1 MKKPASKFT
10 LAILL
15 AVLLLSACQPAAP
28 TALPDLTIPAPTL
41 EFTEFPKAALAAR
54 SALAGQL
61 NLTDDEVT
69 IEQVIPAL
77 WADSCLGLGGAD
89 ESCLQVITSGYLV
102 TLSAGGQVYEY
113 RTDMEG
119 RVLRPVPGG
128 MEKPFAV
135 DATIQT
141 LAQQLDTDPALITL
155 IAFEPVDWPDSC
167 LGVETPGIMCAEVIT
182 PGYRVLLSANG
193 NVYEFH
199 TNQDGSQVAAASL
212 TAAQSDAPVIILKT
226 IDPQQGCHE
235 IQVSS
240 SGIATGKCGGILE
253 FQAFPGMQ
261 RSVELEVWMAR
272 YAPFEVSAEDG
283 SMIFNGRGFQTV
295 IVEEQRALIAW
306 TRLVELEIE
315 EPPED
320 PPPGLVIDWHR
331 TGGLAGV
338 CDHLMIFESGFVYA
352 RDCEQ
357 NALGQ
362 TLLQTEQIKLLYNW
376 RDTLAPAK
384 FTAKDGVTDGF
395 QYEILFNGAG
405 KQAPDD
411 SEQQDMLILSAQ
423 LFDILVP

>member
-1 MKKPASKFT
+1 MKKPASIFT
-10 LAILL
+10 LVILL
-15 AVLLLSACQPAAP
+15 GVLLLSACQPAAP
-28 TALPDLTIPAPTL
+28 TPLPDLTIPAPTL
-41 EFTEFPKAALAAR
+41 EFTDFPKAALAAR

-61 NLTDDEVT
+61 NLPLDEVT
-69 IEQVIPAL
+69 IEQVTPAL
-77 WADSCLGLGGAD
+77 WADSCLGLGGTE

-102 TLSAGGQVYEY
+102 TLSAGGQTYEY
-113 RTDMEG
+113 RTDLEG

-128 MEKPFAV
+128 MEKPSAV
-135 DATIQT
+135 DAAIQT
-141 LAQQLDTDPALITL
+141 LAQQLDSDPAFITL
-155 IAFEPVDWPDSC
+155 IGFEPVDWPNSC

-226 IDPQQGCHE
+226 IDPQQGCQE
-235 IQVSS
+235 IQVTGSS
-240 SGIATGKCGGILE
+240 IASGECGGILE

-272 YAPFEVSAEDG
+272 YASFEVTAEDG
-283 SMIFNGRGFQTV
+283 SLTFNGRGFQTA

-315 EPPED
+315 ESPED

-338 CDHLMIFESGFVYA
+338 CDRLMIFESGFVYA
-352 RDCEQ
+352 RDCQ
-357 NALGQ
+357 DTALGQ

-384 FTAKDGVTDGF
+384 ITAKDGVTDGY

-411 SEQQDMLILSAQ
+411 SDRQDMLILSAQ